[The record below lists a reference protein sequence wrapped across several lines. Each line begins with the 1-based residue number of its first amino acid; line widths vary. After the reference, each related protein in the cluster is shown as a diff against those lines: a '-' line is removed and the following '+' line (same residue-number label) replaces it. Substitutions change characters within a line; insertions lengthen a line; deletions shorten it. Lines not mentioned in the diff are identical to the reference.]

1 MRKIAL
7 EFRNVELAFDG
18 EMIHDFSLNVAEG
31 EYVAMIGV
39 DGSGNGALLQAF
51 LRGDA
56 LRSGTILVEGRPCRP
71 AGIREAHKKGVFVIP
86 KESSLINTQT
96 IAENVFCNNDNTGKR
111 RVVNERLICDETDR
125 LLREFELPADARALA
140 GELSPEL
147 KCIIEA
153 VKWHAFGARI
163 LILNNVLPSTVFWE
177 RTFAR
182 LCASGTTVLHLMN
195 RCVAPFARADRCV
208 LLSPSGRIART
219 IYADSFDPAW
229 INRYIGRR
237 ATRKGWPAS
246 PVQPGEEILR
256 ADDVRVEGL
265 RGLTFSLHRGE
276 AVGLLCDDSEQYNT
290 VAHALY
296 GLCGYRGSFYIRG
309 KRARIAC
316 PADACK
322 RGIGF
327 LPSDSQKLFYPDLS
341 AAENAIMP
349 FMRRVGGRTGVIKQG
364 RIRALTQDTDAC
376 LEKLMNVFQGT
387 DRFNDYMLSI
397 LSRFLMYPY
406 EVIIL
411 DRPSDIND
419 VLKEDMIGHLID
431 LSLRRGRA
439 LLIVSTH
446 MEELKALCTRVI
458 VPQRCQ

>member
-1 MRKIAL
+1 MP
-7 EFRNVELAFDG
+7 
-18 EMIHDFSLNVAEG
+18 
-31 EYVAMIGV
+31 
-39 DGSGNGALLQAF
+39 GS
-51 LRGDA
+51 
-56 LRSGTILVEGRPCRP
+56 
-71 AGIREAHKKGVFVIP
+71 
-86 KESSLINTQT
+86 
-96 IAENVFCNNDNTGKR
+96 
-111 RVVNERLICDETDR
+111 
-125 LLREFELPADARALA
+125 ADM
-140 GELSPEL
+140 
-147 KCIIEA
+147 
-153 VKWHAFGARI
+153 
-163 LILNNVLPSTVFWE
+163 T
-177 RTFAR
+177 
-182 LCASGTTVLHLMN
+182 
-195 RCVAPFARADRCV
+195 AP
-208 LLSPSGRIART
+208 SPSG
-219 IYADSFDPAW
+219 
-229 INRYIGRR
+229 
-237 ATRKGWPAS
+237 S
-246 PVQPGEEILR
+246 PL
-256 ADDVRVEGL
+256 
-265 RGLTFSLHRGE
+265 RGE

-364 RIRALTQDTDAC
+364 RIRALMQDTDAC